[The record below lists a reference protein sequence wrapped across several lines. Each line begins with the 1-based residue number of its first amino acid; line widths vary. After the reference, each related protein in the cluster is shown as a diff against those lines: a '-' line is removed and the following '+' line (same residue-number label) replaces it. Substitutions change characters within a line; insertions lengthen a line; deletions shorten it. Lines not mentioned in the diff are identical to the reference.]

1 MNRESVIARLSKM
14 LNGIIFHDLFL
25 SELLNLISGT
35 GFEEKVF
42 SLLLSRLLVLNAHG
56 IMVTRIKEFENIGNG
71 IFSMHLSSKGFN
83 LRILFAFLPN
93 AQPVLLLAFHEREGK
108 KKTNYSTYLEPA
120 LSRFNEKKEDYEHG
134 YI

>member
-14 LNGIIFHDLFL
+14 LNGIVFHDLFL

-42 SLLLSRLLVLNAHG
+42 GLLLSRLLVLNAHG

-71 IFSMHLSSKGFN
+71 IFSMHLSGKGFN
-83 LRILFAFLPN
+83 LRVLFAFLPN